1 MKHGLNRQ
9 ITKYVFLNIL
19 GMLGLSFYILIDTLF
34 ISIALGSDG
43 LAALNFA
50 ISIYSV
56 LHGLGLMIGLG
67 GAIMFKTYSTESTFS
82 QNAYT
87 NSVFLAFA
95 IGCMLLIVGQVWTPL
110 LSVLLGVP
118 DLLMSYVNVYLKT
131 ILSFSF
137 VFLVN
142 NVLLAF
148 VRNDNGPKL
157 AMSAMLLSSFSNILL
172 DALFIFGFNWGMF
185 GAAFA
190 TSLSALLS
198 VLLLTAHLLSKK
210 RTFHFIPH
218 LSLSIIKKI
227 GSYGLFA
234 LIAELALSV
243 SLIVFNLILIRQVGS
258 DGVAAY
264 AIIANLALIVTS
276 IFVGVSHGIQPL
288 LSESYARF
296 DTVALMQIIKKSILI
311 VLVLFILIYFITN
324 FFVDELV
331 YGFNRDA
338 NNAVAHIA
346 KEGLIV
352 YFTGYFFAGFNIV
365 FSTALSAL
373 KHPKKAMMLTLLR
386 SSVLLIPFALLLSQ
400 YFDYLGLWI
409 AFIVSE
415 GLTFLVMIYF
425 YGRVNLT
432 TNFNNKL

>member
-67 GAIMFKTYSTESTFS
+67 GAIMFKTYSRESNFS
-82 QNAYT
+82 KNAYSH
-87 NSVFLAFA
+87 SVFLVFA
-95 IGCMLLIVGQVWTPL
+95 IGLMLLIVGQVWTPL

-118 DLLMSYVNVYLKT
+118 NQLMSYVDVYLKT

-137 VFLVN
+137 VFLIN

-157 AMSAMLLSSFSNILL
+157 AMSAMLLSSFSNIVL

-190 TSLSALLS
+190 TSLSALFS
-198 VLLLTAHLLSKK
+198 VLLLTSHLLSKK
-210 RTFHFIPH
+210 RTFHFIPKF
-218 LSLSIIKKI
+218 SLSIVQKI

-243 SLIVFNLILIRQVGS
+243 SLIVFNLILIKQGGS

-311 VLVLFILIYFITN
+311 VFVLIILIYSMTI
-324 FFVDELV
+324 FFVNELV
-331 YGFNRDA
+331 YTFNREA
-338 NNAVAHIA
+338 NNTVAHIA
-346 KEGLIV
+346 KEGLLV
-352 YFTGYFFAGFNIV
+352 YFIGYFFAGFNIV

-373 KHPKKAMMLTLLR
+373 RHPKNAMMLTLLR
-386 SSVLLIPFALLLSQ
+386 SSVLLIPFALLLSH

-425 YGRVNLT
+425 YSRVQ
-432 TNFNNKL
+432 FNRVILK

>member
-157 AMSAMLLSSFSNILL
+157 AMSAMLLSSFSNIVL

-311 VLVLFILIYFITN
+311 VLVLIILIYFITN
-324 FFVDELV
+324 FFVNELV

-432 TNFNNKL
+432 AKF

>member
-157 AMSAMLLSSFSNILL
+157 AMSAMLLSSFSNIVL

-288 LSESYARF
+288 LSESYAIF

-311 VLVLFILIYFITN
+311 VLVLIILIYFITN
-324 FFVDELV
+324 FFVNELV

-432 TNFNNKL
+432 AKF